1 MPGWDTT
8 LIMSHSALRVWK
20 SKRFMQKQTEVKAD
34 RISALPDSVLCHIL
48 SYLPTKNVVATSIL
62 ARRWKLVW
70 TSLQKLYFDDRQSR
84 RLPGMMGDPMPGF
97 EDFIE
102 RVLTGTQPMNI
113 TIFFMHCSKLVDLS
127 SFHLW
132 VCSAVRRN
140 AREIELY
147 LDQNHR
153 VELLMSD

>member
-1 MPGWDTT
+1 
-8 LIMSHSALRVWK
+8 
-20 SKRFMQKQTEVKAD
+20 
-34 RISALPDSVLCHIL
+34 
-48 SYLPTKNVVATSIL
+48 
-62 ARRWKLVW
+62 
-70 TSLQKLYFDDRQSR
+70 
-84 RLPGMMGDPMPGF
+84 MMGDPMPGF